1 MQQHTFNVS
10 LSRALYSSLE
20 STPFLQHHRMIG
32 VDCDS
37 TVVADDMRQVEQ
49 EEMVWSCSFWSLIC
63 GTSCCFI

>member
-10 LSRALYSSLE
+10 LEPCTPLWSLLL
-20 STPFLQHHRMIG
+20 FLQHHRMIG